1 MKAEDADRLRA
12 EMRERW
18 ETAAPGWG
26 RRAESERDWAMPVST
41 WMIDA
46 VELQPGQRVLEL
58 AAGAG
63 DTGFLAAELVRPGG
77 TLICSDGANGMLD
90 VARRRAA
97 TLGID
102 NVEFKALE
110 LEWIDLETA
119 TVDAVLCRWGLMF
132 ALDPEAALREIRRVL
147 RPGGRVALAA
157 WDARER
163 NPWMT
168 TSQQALI
175 ELGHMD
181 PPDPTVPGPFILSAP
196 GRLESLIENAGFV
209 EWRIDTVVLSE
220 EHDDVD
226 AYLQEASE
234 LSTIFGGPWSRLDH
248 AQRAQ
253 VRERVL
259 ELVAVYTADDGR
271 ITLPARTLVAVADA

>member
-1 MKAEDADRLRA
+1 MNPEDADRLRS

-18 ETAAPGWG
+18 EAAAPGWG
-26 RRAESERDWAMPVST
+26 RRAERERDWAMPVSA
-41 WMIDA
+41 WMLDA
-46 VELQPGQRVLEL
+46 LALQPGQRVLEL

-63 DTGFLAAELVRPGG
+63 DTGFLAAETVQPGG
-77 TLICSDGANGMLD
+77 TLICSDGAEAMLE

-97 TLGID
+97 ALGID

-119 TVDAVLCRWGLMF
+119 SVDAVLCRWGLMF

-147 RPGGRVALAA
+147 RPGGRLALSA
-157 WDARER
+157 WAARER

-181 PPDPTVPGPFILSAP
+181 PPDPAVPGPFILSAP
-196 GRLESLIENAGFV
+196 GRLEGLLEDAGFV
-209 EWRIDTVVLSE
+209 EWRIDTVELTE
-220 EHDDVD
+220 EHEDVD

-234 LSTIFGGPWSRLDH
+234 LSTIFGGPWSRLDD
-248 AQRAQ
+248 AQRAE
-253 VRERVL
+253 VRERVA
-259 ELVAVYTADDGR
+259 ELAAPYTNGDGR
-271 ITLPARTLVAVADA
+271 ITLPGVTLVAAASA